1 MAHLSMPGGSPV
13 LKLTR
18 SAHNLSNKTLFD
30 VEQNTLVPTAVY
42 DVVPGDKFNLGSS
55 ALIRTTAL
63 IKPAFTIDL
72 EAKSIS
78 AYCSYRTLWKPFED
92 FFSGGRTG
100 NSKVPLPVFKF
111 CNATTNNGMPY
122 NI

>member
-42 DVVPGDKFNLGSS
+42 KV
-55 ALIRTTAL
+55 
-63 IKPAFTIDL
+63 
-72 EAKSIS
+72 
-78 AYCSYRTLWKPFED
+78 YHQQED
-92 FFSGGRTG
+92 
-100 NSKVPLPVFKF
+100 
-111 CNATTNNGMPY
+111 
-122 NI
+122 I